1 MTFQGAWT
9 CAVPPVGV
17 KPCVAKPPTIWA
29 MYTSGSVVAGALSRR
44 VLTFTSEKA
53 RASTVVGGLPGLVRV
68 IDLGCTQAKDAL
80 TLPLGGKG
88 SPATR
93 GMSSGTVN

>member
-1 MTFQGAWT
+1 
-9 CAVPPVGV
+9 
-17 KPCVAKPPTIWA
+17 
-29 MYTSGSVVAGALSRR
+29 VVAAALSRS

-80 TLPLGGKG
+80 TLPLGGTG
-88 SPATR
+88 GLTTR
-93 GMSSGTVN
+93 GRSSGTVSSKLRMLTLEAA